1 MMGKLKQ
8 VLLVDDSKATN
19 FFNKTIIEKLNCAEE
34 VVTVQNGEEA
44 LKWIQSNS
52 IHPELIFLDINMP
65 VMDGWEF
72 LSEYQKLEDKDE
84 KAVIVLMIGAALSK
98 EELIKANSISEIK
111 EFSEKML
118 SKITVGKIINQYFND
133 IDIESNSSEN
143 NRVL

>member
-1 MMGKLKQ
+1 MTVRQ
-8 VLLVDDSKATN
+8 TN

-44 LKWIQSNS
+44 LKWIQSSS

-84 KAVIVLMIGAALSK
+84 KTVIVLMIGAALSK
-98 EELIKANSISEIK
+98 EELINANSISEIK

-118 SKITVGKIINQYFND
+118 SKITVGKIINQYFDD